1 MKINTLIFI
10 ISLFAHSLFGNYQS
24 PSGGYSSAGGG
35 YSSPPI
41 YETTATLLVDNQ
53 PSSITGIPRP
63 ATGSTWYQSFTAEN
77 SAKLTKFAFATNGS
91 FTATADVI
99 IREGE
104 GVAGNILHSGTWTG
118 LGSNTNSFNEYEI
131 TNEVLLTGGQKY
143 TIQLEN
149 QTAGGFIGSNPGLY
163 NGGKFYY
170 SGYSGE
176 YGDLKM
182 KIWGL
187 LKATG
192 NAIDIISP
200 AVNDQNITDD
210 NDTLT
215 ISYNYQSDSGGYQTP
230 TWAYRIDSG
239 FPNYGSPHGGTQV
252 TGTRTKNDFLS
263 GQTYGSKTVYV
274 ALLDQSGNLHNPP
287 ITLNR
292 TLNYQ
297 SSGGGYQS
305 PSGNTPNSTDGIELI
320 TNGDFNTNSDWTVQT
335 NYSQTIQNGQLSL
348 LRNGSNAEGTAQS
361 INTVIGSTY
370 KVIYNVVSVSG
381 GYPRIYVGTTEDSDD
396 VATLILSTGQGES
409 SFTATASTSWIHPSV
424 AGSTTGNITFSKIS
438 VQKVLSQ
445 NGNSTIA
452 ITSPGNGSQ
461 VTDSNDNLS
470 VSITYQSSGGG
481 YQTPT
486 WAYRIGSGFPNYGS
500 PHGGTQVTGSTTK
513 SNFLNGQPYGSKT
526 VHVAL
531 LDQNGNLHNP
541 PVIQSRSFSYQSSG
555 GGYQSGG
562 GHYQSGGGHYQTPAG
577 DTIAIQ
583 APGNG
588 SLVTP
593 SNDNLS
599 VHITYQS
606 NGGGY
611 QTPTWAYKIDS
622 GFPAYGSPHGGT
634 QVVGTTNRNDIFN
647 GQPYGQRLVNVVLL
661 DQSGNMH
668 NPPITKSV
676 SVNYQSTSG
685 GYQSPGGH
693 YQSPGSGFQTPNS
706 GYSSPGDGYQ
716 SPGGQYQSPDG
727 IYQSEGGNY
736 QDPTLQPTVI
746 LRTPN
751 GQIVVDQLNGKYRYR
766 DLSGLTVW
774 TVFQTQGTW
783 QIRTGYNSQTLA
795 YGTDGALE
803 QFIPST
809 QDFGTPYLINSNGQ
823 YVWNPTSPFPT
834 YYDIESVINGMIT
847 SNYYTVPTTSISGKS
862 YLFLSK
868 SQAEDF
874 LASKN
879 PKPVQ
884 SILKSFVETL
894 GFSHNNGEFILTG
907 RARQSVDS
915 ASSTQLNVGFLISPN
930 ATLDPLV
937 NSTQK
942 IVGQA
947 NSDGNFSVSV
957 TTSNGQNQYFRAF
970 AENEAGISYGKIL
983 KITPVEET
991 DPTKQNPS
999 EKALNFLAS
1008 ESNELAGGWLENE
1021 WFGSYKSFEN
1031 GWIYHTSHGW
1041 LFLSADPVNG
1051 IWAWSPNRG
1060 WIWSTKELYP
1070 FLYQA
1075 NEGNWIYFMAVREGA
1090 SYYYNYFSQLMEK
1103 NNL

>member
-1 MKINTLIFI
+1 
-10 ISLFAHSLFGNYQS
+10 
-24 PSGGYSSAGGG
+24 
-35 YSSPPI
+35 
-41 YETTATLLVDNQ
+41 
-53 PSSITGIPRP
+53 
-63 ATGSTWYQSFTAEN
+63 
-77 SAKLTKFAFATNGS
+77 
-91 FTATADVI
+91 
-99 IREGE
+99 
-104 GVAGNILHSGTWTG
+104 
-118 LGSNTNSFNEYEI
+118 
-131 TNEVLLTGGQKY
+131 
-143 TIQLEN
+143 
-149 QTAGGFIGSNPGLY
+149 
-163 NGGKFYY
+163 
-170 SGYSGE
+170 
-176 YGDLKM
+176 
-182 KIWGL
+182 
-187 LKATG
+187 
-192 NAIDIISP
+192 
-200 AVNDQNITDD
+200 
-210 NDTLT
+210 
-215 ISYNYQSDSGGYQTP
+215 
-230 TWAYRIDSG
+230 
-239 FPNYGSPHGGTQV
+239 
-252 TGTRTKNDFLS
+252 
-263 GQTYGSKTVYV
+263 
-274 ALLDQSGNLHNPP
+274 
-287 ITLNR
+287 
-292 TLNYQ
+292 
-297 SSGGGYQS
+297 
-305 PSGNTPNSTDGIELI
+305 
-320 TNGDFNTNSDWTVQT
+320 
-335 NYSQTIQNGQLSL
+335 
-348 LRNGSNAEGTAQS
+348 
-361 INTVIGSTY
+361 
-370 KVIYNVVSVSG
+370 
-381 GYPRIYVGTTEDSDD
+381 
-396 VATLILSTGQGES
+396 
-409 SFTATASTSWIHPSV
+409 
-424 AGSTTGNITFSKIS
+424 
-438 VQKVLSQ
+438 
-445 NGNSTIA
+445 
-452 ITSPGNGSQ
+452 
-461 VTDSNDNLS
+461 
-470 VSITYQSSGGG
+470 
-481 YQTPT
+481 
-486 WAYRIGSGFPNYGS
+486 
-500 PHGGTQVTGSTTK
+500 
-513 SNFLNGQPYGSKT
+513 
-526 VHVAL
+526 
-531 LDQNGNLHNP
+531 
-541 PVIQSRSFSYQSSG
+541 
-555 GGYQSGG
+555 
-562 GHYQSGGGHYQTPAG
+562 
-577 DTIAIQ
+577 
-583 APGNG
+583 
-588 SLVTP
+588 
-593 SNDNLS
+593 
-599 VHITYQS
+599 
-606 NGGGY
+606 
-611 QTPTWAYKIDS
+611 
-622 GFPAYGSPHGGT
+622 
-634 QVVGTTNRNDIFN
+634 
-647 GQPYGQRLVNVVLL
+647 
-661 DQSGNMH
+661 MH

-746 LRTPN
+746 LRTAN

-930 ATLDPLV
+930 STLDPLV